1 MTFMIVDTDSYD
13 VLLGLD
19 FLMKIGAVVDVER
32 SLLQVRHGP
41 GTNVE
46 VLPLTAVNLLQRT
59 NSGAL
64 EQEASTT
71 WKDTCADGDSNWMP
85 RQDQTIVTKEDD
97 AYTSDSDDDIDSS
110 EYYESESNQ
119 LKQIDCEDEF
129 KDAELEELVNSE
141 GSQEIL

>member
-1 MTFMIVDTDSYD
+1 MVVDTDSYN

-32 SLLQVRHGP
+32 GLPQVRHGP

-46 VLPLTAVNLLQRT
+46 VLPLTVVNLLQRM

-71 WKDTCADGDSNWMP
+71 WKDTRANRDSNWMP
-85 RQDQTIVTKEDD
+85 EQ
-97 AYTSDSDDDIDSS
+97 
-110 EYYESESNQ
+110 
-119 LKQIDCEDEF
+119 
-129 KDAELEELVNSE
+129 
-141 GSQEIL
+141 G